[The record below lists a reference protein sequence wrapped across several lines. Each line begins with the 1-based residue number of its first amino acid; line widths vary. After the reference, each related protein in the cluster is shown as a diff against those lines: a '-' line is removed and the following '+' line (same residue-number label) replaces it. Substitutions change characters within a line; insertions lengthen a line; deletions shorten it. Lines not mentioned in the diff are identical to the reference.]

1 MTDLKNSY
9 RQIFDKKTP
18 QELHDLA
25 RIKRF
30 MERLTADGEFRKAL
44 SENAGNPFPVA
55 KQFDIEIDPLELL
68 PLWHRNYLKYRNDP
82 CLSDKKWPL
91 AEAWDTHIKTIL
103 KHRDALVGQG
113 TPQTNKKFSAWRER
127 QIKRCNSELGSSA
140 LSIVHPVVAYE
151 LSQGCSVGCWFC
163 GISADSF
170 KGSYSYSDENAQ
182 LWQGVLKQ
190 SLEIMGPAASTGFCY
205 WATDPCDNPEYDR
218 FLEDYHKVFGVL
230 PQTTTAIPLK
240 DIELTRRIMA
250 LHQKYMCNP
259 NRFSVLTV
267 GILDRIYKT
276 FTPDDLL
283 YTELVIQTKNSL
295 LTKAAAGKALEKYKR
310 EQQKARSDAPR
321 TDVVKS
327 SAELDHSTIA
337 CVSGFLVNMMSRTVE
352 LIAPTR
358 ASETWPK
365 GYRIYGARHFNNPQ
379 DYGRAIS
386 DLIDTY
392 MPESVTG
399 NTILSFRSDLEYSP
413 SAEGYVLEGKYYKF
427 SFTSL
432 PFAKRMG
439 ELIHGANLTADQIMD
454 KLIAQG
460 EDIFL
465 ILTAIQELYD
475 LSVLNDDPAYKRFK
489 YQEYKLVPA

>member
-1 MTDLKNSY
+1 MTDLRNSY
-9 RQIFDKKTP
+9 RQTFSKKTP
-18 QELHDLA
+18 QELYDLA

-44 SENAGNPFPVA
+44 SENADNPFPVA
-55 KQFDIEIDPLELL
+55 KQFGIEIDPLELL
-68 PLWHRNYLKYRNDP
+68 PLWHRNYLKYRIDP
-82 CLSDKKWPL
+82 GLSDKKWPL

-113 TPQTNKKFSAWRER
+113 TSQTNKKFTAWRER

-163 GISADSF
+163 GISAESF
-170 KGSYSYSDENAQ
+170 KGSFSYSDENAQ
-182 LWQGVLKQ
+182 LWLGVLEQ
-190 SLEIMGPAASTGFCY
+190 SLAIMGPAASTGFCY

-240 DIELTRRIMA
+240 NIELTRRIMA
-250 LHQKYMCNP
+250 LHEKYMCNP

-267 GILDRIYKT
+267 GILDKIYKT
-276 FTPDDLL
+276 FTPDELL

-295 LTKAAAGKALEKYKR
+295 LTKAVAGKALEKYKKN
-310 EQQKARSDAPR
+310 QQKGLEAPKSE
-321 TDVVKS
+321 VVKS
-327 SAELDHSTIA
+327 SAEFDHSTIA
-337 CVSGFLVNMMSRTVE
+337 CVSGFLVNMMSQTVE

-358 ASETWPK
+358 ASEAWPK
-365 GYRIYGARHFNNPQ
+365 GYRIYGSRHFNNAQ
-379 DYGRAIS
+379 EYGRAIS

-399 NTILSFRSDLEYSP
+399 DTVLSFRSDLEYS
-413 SAEGYVLEGKYYKF
+413 ATAQGYVLEGKYYKF
-427 SFTSL
+427 TFAGF

-439 ELIHGANLTADQIMD
+439 ELIHSANLTADQI
-454 KLIAQG
+454 LGALTAEG
-460 EDIFL
+460 EDIFVVL
-465 ILTAIQELYD
+465 AAIQELYD
-475 LSVLNDDPAYKRFK
+475 LSVLNDDPTYRRFK
-489 YQEYKLVPA
+489 YKEYRLAAA